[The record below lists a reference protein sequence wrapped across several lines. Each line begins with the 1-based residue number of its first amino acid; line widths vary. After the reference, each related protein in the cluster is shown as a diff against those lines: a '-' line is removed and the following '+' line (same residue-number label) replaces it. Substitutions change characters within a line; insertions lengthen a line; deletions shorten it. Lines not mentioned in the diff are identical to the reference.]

1 MDTGQKLPARMYR
14 LAYDLDKD
22 KPSGRAWLDY
32 LVQGAALTELLA
44 EGLLI
49 DTGVKVIPA
58 VEGPGDE
65 VLGLVWQQ
73 AAGRRPYGW
82 RGLLRQGRVTLAA
95 VENQLI
101 EAGAFERKGRG
112 LVAMDREGIAAL
124 QAWARQIRS
133 GEAGNEGSAVFDA
146 ALVAMAS
153 VVPLRTVFERRRK
166 RQDRARIET
175 LTRRVSLRAPG
186 FDRMLQQMRRTRSR
200 SYSAGGPIR

>member
-1 MDTGQKLPARMYR
+1 MDTGQRLPARMYL

-58 VEGPGDE
+58 VEGPGDA
-65 VLGLVWQQ
+65 VLGLVWRQ
-73 AAGRRPYGW
+73 AAGSRPHGW
-82 RGLLRQGRVTLAA
+82 RGLLRQGKVTLAA
-95 VENQLI
+95 VEDQLI
-101 EAGAFERKGRG
+101 QAGAFERKGRG
-112 LVAMDREGIAAL
+112 LVAMDREAIAAL

-153 VVPLRTVFERRRK
+153 VVPLRTVFERRRR
-166 RQDRARIET
+166 RQDRERIET
-175 LTRRVSLRAPG
+175 LMRRVSLRAPG
-186 FDRMLQQMRRTRSR
+186 FDRMLQQMRRTRGR
-200 SYSAGGPIR
+200 SYSAS

>member
-1 MDTGQKLPARMYR
+1 MDTGQNLPAKMY
-14 LAYDLDKD
+14 LLVYDLDKD

-73 AAGRRPYGW
+73 AAGRRPHGW
-82 RGLLRQGRVTLAA
+82 RGLLRQGKVTLAA
-95 VENQLI
+95 GENQLI

-112 LVAMDREGIAAL
+112 VVAMDREAMAAL

-133 GEAGNEGSAVFDA
+133 GEAGNEGSAVSMRPWSRWRPWSRCGPCSSGA
-146 ALVAMAS
+146 ASARTAS
-153 VVPLRTVFERRRK
+153 
-166 RQDRARIET
+166 A
-175 LTRRVSLRAPG
+175 
-186 FDRMLQQMRRTRSR
+186 SR
-200 SYSAGGPIR
+200 P

>member
-1 MDTGQKLPARMYR
+1 MDTGQKLPARMYL

-22 KPSGRAWLDY
+22 KASGRGWLDY

-65 VLGLVWQQ
+65 VLGLVWRQ
-73 AAGRRPYGW
+73 AAGRRPHGW
-82 RGLLRQGRVTLAA
+82 RGLLRQGRPTLAA
-95 VENQLI
+95 VEDQLI
-101 EAGAFERKGRG
+101 QAGAFERKGRG
-112 LVAMDREGIAAL
+112 LVAMDREAIAAL

-133 GEAGNEGSAVFDA
+133 GEAGDEGSAVLDA

-153 VVPLRTVFERRRK
+153 VMPLRTVFERRRR
-166 RQDRARIET
+166 RQDRERIDT

-186 FDRMLQQMRRTRSR
+186 FDRMLQQMRRARSR
-200 SYSAGGPIR
+200 AYSAG